1 MLYVARMGRGRGA
14 FARWFAI
21 SLLLGCSAE
30 RARSTTDGETPQN
43 DAAPTEPD
51 AGWAA
56 LMDWDA
62 LPVLGQTRT
71 AQSSSRQRDGAATTP
86 GLEPG
91 NKDFNN
97 FTAICGDRPEVLAS
111 NSDAA
116 GCDPGIEG
124 YVIASA
130 DDGPGFVSRL
140 FVGTGSLHGG
150 FDPSQLTTGFTD
162 ERIRVYVDDLSEP
175 VFDRPVEDLEKGTRP
190 PFVPPLTR
198 LQSGSVVSYVPIS
211 YRSKMRVVLDN
222 LRTTNNEMYYYQVDR
237 RSAAATSAFDPR
249 ALAEAL
255 PDGVADLQE
264 KASGMS
270 GTTSW
275 TDDDVTV
282 PAGEAVAVFD
292 REGPGAIRRFELTA
306 DIDALEELT
315 LQASWDE
322 ADLAVDA
329 PLSDLFA
336 CKAGAASFETLPMA
350 VHLEGSQ
357 AVLTLTLPM
366 PFASRAV
373 ISVQNSGR
381 SERAVHAR
389 VQGVGAV
396 PAGTWGYLHAVRNDR
411 RTPSAGERYQ
421 VVDITGQGKY
431 VGTAVRFAGHTNPE
445 TLFPDPF
452 NFLEGDDTAVA
463 DGEAVR
469 QGTGTEESFDGGWY
483 FRSGPFSAPFSA
495 VVSVG
500 PGADADSGQVAAVRW
515 QVLTA
520 AIDFQQSFALSYE
533 YGPDVPSTA
542 DEYSSV
548 AFYYLK

>member
-1 MLYVARMGRGRGA
+1 M
-14 FARWFAI
+14 
-21 SLLLGCSAE
+21 SLLVGCSAD
-30 RARSTTDGETPQN
+30 RARSGEPDGASQPSDGVSPTPS
-43 DAAPTEPD
+43 D

-62 LPVLGQTRT
+62 LPVLGQSRS
-71 AQSSSRQRDGAATTP
+71 AQSSSRERDGAATTP

-97 FTAICGDRPEVLAS
+97 FMAICGQRPQVVAGG
-111 NSDAA
+111 SDGAE
-116 GCDPGIEG
+116 CDPGIEG

-140 FVGTGSLHGG
+140 FMGAGNLNGHL
-150 FDPSQLTTGFTD
+150 DPSYLTTGFTV
-162 ERIRVYVDDLSEP
+162 ETIRIYVDDLSEP
-175 VFDRPVEDLEKGTRP
+175 AFEGPVAELLDGSRA

-198 LQSGSVVSYVPIS
+198 EQSGSLVSYLPIS
-211 YRSKMRVVLDN
+211 YRSKMRIVLDH
-222 LRTTNNEMYYYQVDR
+222 LRTDGETYYYQVDR
-237 RSAAATSAFDPR
+237 RSVAATSAFDPR
-249 ALAEAL
+249 ALAKAL
-255 PDGVADLQE
+255 PDGVAELQA

-270 GTTSW
+270 RTTSW
-275 TDDDVTV
+275 TDDDMTV
-282 PAGEAVAVFD
+282 PAGEAVALLD
-292 REGPGAIRRFELTA
+292 RDGPGAIRRFELTA
-306 DIDALEELT
+306 DVDALDDLV
-315 LQASWDE
+315 LQASWDDAE
-322 ADLAVDA
+322 LDVDA

-336 CKAGAASFETLPMA
+336 CKAGAASFDTLPMA
-350 VHLEGSQ
+350 VHVDGSQ

-373 ISVQNSGR
+373 VSVHNGGR
-381 SERAVHAR
+381 RERAVHAR

-396 PAGTWGYLHAVRNDR
+396 PGATWGYLHAVRNDR
-411 RTPSAGERYQ
+411 RMPADGERYQ
-421 VVDITGQGKY
+421 VIDVAGRGKY
-431 VGTAVRFAGHTNPE
+431 VGAAVRFAGHAYPA
-445 TLFPDPF
+445 TLIPDPF

-500 PGADADSGQVAAVRW
+500 PGASADSGQITAVRW

-520 AIDFQQSFALSYE
+520 AIDFQHSFDLSYE
-533 YGPDVPSTA
+533 YGADVPSTVN
-542 DEYSSV
+542 EYTSV